1 MHCLYRIGPATHDDG
16 RPVRSRA
23 MGDPGSNTPL
33 AGKLGIK
40 PGSRTLVVSAPPGWH
55 LDAPAPVHTRAGADP
70 YDVILLFCPD
80 LAALVRGFGPL
91 SARLTTAG
99 ALWVAWPKKSS
110 GVPSDL
116 TDAVVREYG
125 LAEGLVDVK
134 VCAIDATWSGLKF
147 VRRLRD
153 R

>member
-1 MHCLYRIGPATHDDG
+1 M
-16 RPVRSRA
+16 S
-23 MGDPGSNTPL
+23 DPGSSTPL

-40 PGSRTLVVSAPPGWH
+40 PGSRALVVSAPPGWQV
-55 LDAPAPVHTRAGADP
+55 DAPAPVHTRAGGDP

-80 LAALVRGFGPL
+80 LAALVRRFVPL

-110 GVPSDL
+110 GVPTDL
-116 TDAVVREYG
+116 SDAVVREYG
-125 LAEGLVDVK
+125 LSVGLVDVK
-134 VCAIDATWSGLKF
+134 VCAIDETWSGLKF